1 MYFVLVNFILPF
13 IYLLF
18 LIVLFL
24 LSHGQLLSYILIT
37 FLFSSMV
44 YVQVFHMDDKRRV
57 ALEWELIFPL
67 LLSSA
72 SILFFPQWIPK
83 IKQAPQKP
91 NLSINGSQR
100 RLGWNYVCFSW
111 YRGSR
116 DSKIALTTPL
126 SNLQN
131 IPCPSPQGR
140 RELLQLKLIIP

>member
-13 IYLLF
+13 IYFLF

-24 LSHGQLLSYILIT
+24 LSHGQLLSYISIT

-72 SILFFPQWIPK
+72 SILFFPQ
-83 IKQAPQKP
+83 
-91 NLSINGSQR
+91 
-100 RLGWNYVCFSW
+100 
-111 YRGSR
+111 
-116 DSKIALTTPL
+116 
-126 SNLQN
+126 
-131 IPCPSPQGR
+131 
-140 RELLQLKLIIP
+140 

>member
-13 IYLLF
+13 IYFLF

-37 FLFSSMV
+37 FLFSSMA

-72 SILFFPQWIPK
+72 SILFFPQ
-83 IKQAPQKP
+83 
-91 NLSINGSQR
+91 
-100 RLGWNYVCFSW
+100 
-111 YRGSR
+111 
-116 DSKIALTTPL
+116 
-126 SNLQN
+126 
-131 IPCPSPQGR
+131 
-140 RELLQLKLIIP
+140 